1 MKNHTYSEFVKTG
14 EFRVFMIDLILLK
27 DSKLKI
33 SRNLFVRLGAFIKL
47 IEMVGPND
55 WNSTVMYQID
65 WNGLSKRFNV
75 DGPR

>member
-55 WNSTVMYQID
+55 
-65 WNGLSKRFNV
+65 
-75 DGPR
+75 